1 MPRLR
6 IGRRS
11 DRATSSLVL
20 LGIGAAVGIAL
31 GATLADRIRRGTR
44 RRGPSD
50 PFLHA
55 AHGAYDE
62 QDDLPAPPKRSAR
75 AAAVGRQ
82 EPMRAP
88 SIERRVLEV
97 FRNDPVLAERAIDI
111 GEDQPGVI
119 TLTGWVRAEDE
130 IGHATTLA
138 GGVPGVER
146 VESGLAVRTPRRP
159 WTLRG
164 SAPISAP

>member
-11 DRATSSLVL
+11 DRATSSIVL

-31 GATLADRIRRGTR
+31 GATLADRIRRGART
-44 RRGPSD
+44 RGPSD

-62 QDDLPAPPKRSAR
+62 SDDLPAPPKRTAR
-75 AAAVGRQ
+75 TSQPDER
-82 EPMRAP
+82 PTRAP

-119 TLTGWVRAEDE
+119 TLTGWVRDEDE

-138 GGVPGVER
+138 GGVPGVDR
-146 VESGLAVRTPRRP
+146 VDSGLAVRAPRQP

-164 SAPISAP
+164 SAPITAP

>member
-11 DRATSSLVL
+11 DRATSSIVL

-62 QDDLPAPPKRSAR
+62 ADDLPAPPRRSAR
-75 AAAVGRQ
+75 ATAGR
-82 EPMRAP
+82 EGATRPP

-119 TLTGWVRAEDE
+119 TLTGWVREEDE

-138 GGVPGVER
+138 GGVPGVAR
-146 VESGLAVRTPRRP
+146 VESGLAVRAPRRP

-164 SAPISAP
+164 SAPNSTS

>member
-6 IGRRS
+6 IGRRA
-11 DRATSSLVL
+11 DRATSSLVF
-20 LGIGAAVGIAL
+20 LGLGAAVGIAL
-31 GATLADRIRRGTR
+31 GATLADRIRRAAR

-55 AHGAYDE
+55 AHGAYDDS
-62 QDDLPAPPKRSAR
+62 DDPTPPPRREAPPSAR
-75 AAAVGRQ
+75 ARV
-82 EPMRAP
+82 P
-88 SIERRVLEV
+88 SIERRVLEA

-119 TLTGWVRAEDE
+119 ALTGWVREERE
-130 IGHATTLA
+130 IKHAATIA
-138 GGVPGVER
+138 GGIPGVER
-146 VESGLAVRTPRRP
+146 VESELAVRPPRRP

-164 SAPISAP
+164 SEPLGTS